1 MPEKNKGT
9 NAAAVIGVVL
19 IAFGAWYLARM
30 LFGSWMNVLADVMQ
44 TVASYGWPLLLIVI
58 GVLVLKSSQSGN
70 LSFAG
75 KRLYRSRTDR
85 KWAGVIGGLAKFF
98 ALDSTVLR
106 LVVILAL
113 FLGQG
118 IPILIAY
125 IVAMIVIP
133 EEPVSD
139 TWYS

>member
-1 MPEKNKGT
+1 MTEKNKGA
-9 NAAAVIGVVL
+9 NVGAIIGFVL

-30 LFGSWMNVLADVMQ
+30 LFGSWMDVLADVMR
-44 TVASYGWPLLLIVI
+44 TVSSYGWPLLLIII
-58 GVLVLKSSQSGN
+58 GVLILKSSQSGN

-98 ALDSTVLR
+98 ALDSTMLR

-125 IVAMIVIP
+125 IVAMVVVP